1 MDSVLVVSHSQ
12 KGTEFF
18 TQILNKACCYNIS
31 AVTCCSDARR
41 LMLDRNFDICII
53 NAPLPDE
60 NGSDFAVDICSHGLS
75 QVILLVKSQYYD
87 EISQAVE
94 DSGVI
99 TVSKPINRS
108 LFWSAL
114 KISIAA
120 QNKYKIIQKENNK
133 LLSKIEDIRIVD
145 RAKCLLISY
154 LGMSEPQA
162 HKYIEQ
168 QAMDK
173 RITKRECAD
182 RIIKT
187 YDN

>member
-1 MDSVLVVSHSQ
+1 M
-12 KGTEFF
+12 
-18 TQILNKACCYNIS
+18 
-31 AVTCCSDARR
+31 
-41 LMLDRNFDICII
+41 
-53 NAPLPDE
+53 
-60 NGSDFAVDICSHGLS
+60 
-75 QVILLVKSQYYD
+75 
-87 EISQAVE
+87 
-94 DSGVI
+94 
-99 TVSKPINRS
+99 
-108 LFWSAL
+108 
-114 KISIAA
+114 
-120 QNKYKIIQKENNK
+120 
-133 LLSKIEDIRIVD
+133 LSKIEDIRIVD